1 MLVKEFRFW
10 NRMLERAEI
19 ETNRYRQIDTTKLP
33 GEDLLVYLR
42 MATGSTQIGNLA
54 VLNPESPYDDNL
66 SLELINLQFIEDF
79 IEAEKY
85 SYDEELDIVRQFKL
99 RTYHTVCPVHSYY
112 LD

>member
-1 MLVKEFRFW
+1 M
-10 NRMLERAEI
+10 
-19 ETNRYRQIDTTKLP
+19 
-33 GEDLLVYLR
+33 YLR

-54 VLNPESPYDDNL
+54 TLNPESPYTDNL

-112 LD
+112 LDQFCYNEPVNEAIIAIFPRYD